1 MVSDGHKLN
10 HAKCVF
16 ATLTFE
22 FLGHKIDGYGLHKSD
37 KIYQREIVHFK
48 TCFSSNHL
56 HGHQL
61 QKRCIMTKNA
71 LISPQVLMPYDLSL
85 PLLLA
90 TDASKTELE
99 TNQNLTCH
107 GYKVPEVYYTLTAN
121 CLLLEHRVVIPPIF
135 RQPIIDDLHAAHVGI
150 VKMKG
155 VARSFVFWLGIDKNI
170 KRIAKTCKEYAK
182 HAHTPPKFRNH
193 HWEYPKGPW
202 ERVYSDYA
210 GPVAGMMLLVID
222 AYSKCL
228 EVKVTSS
235 TTSASTIAILDELF
249 ATYGTPVTIVSENG
263 TQFTATEFKDFL
275 QTNGV
280 KYHKLTALYH
290 PSTNGQAERYLQT
303 VKDALKIT
311 NAWTNGFWAQL
322 SLGDLHYEIDNFGK
336 YFKRHVDR
344 YEHVKKTK
352 TLSRSP
358 TLSSYQLKIT
368 TQSIPL
374 QQLATPPRSAPST
387 PAEFTTII
395 DYFVIE
401 YALGTKSTTD
411 PINRISTH
419 VAAIHMPS
427 SPQSPHNHPKDTHTA
442 KWDAYAF
449 QH

>member
-1 MVSDGHKLN
+1 MTNLINLRCIK
-10 HAKCVF
+10 
-16 ATLTFE
+16 
-22 FLGHKIDGYGLHKSD
+22 
-37 KIYQREIVHFK
+37 
-48 TCFSSNHL
+48 SSNFL
-56 HGHQL
+56 IRAETIARKTRKDPQL
-61 QKRCIMTKNA
+61 
-71 LISPQVLMPYDLSL
+71 
-85 PLLLA
+85 
-90 TDASKTELE
+90 SKSIQLLE

-135 RQPIIDDLHAAHVGI
+135 RQPIIDDLHVGI

-280 KYHKLTALYH
+280 KYHKLTAPYH

-303 VKDALKIT
+303 VKDALK
-311 NAWTNGFWAQL
+311 
-322 SLGDLHYEIDNFGK
+322 
-336 YFKRHVDR
+336 VM
-344 YEHVKKTK
+344 
-352 TLSRSP
+352 
-358 TLSSYQLKIT
+358 
-368 TQSIPL
+368 
-374 QQLATPPRSAPST
+374 
-387 PAEFTTII
+387 
-395 DYFVIE
+395 
-401 YALGTKSTTD
+401 STTHENHY
-411 PINRISTH
+411 NR
-419 VAAIHMPS
+419 
-427 SPQSPHNHPKDTHTA
+427 N
-442 KWDAYAF
+442 
-449 QH
+449 